1 MNQLLLTSAA
11 HADVMLICLSRGM
24 LWCGARVYYLLN
36 SRVCVFVYLC
46 PLFKLYKW
54 NTLHLLAHIL
64 KWHLLKAHHSIGL
77 FYTADPTNSLHQKQY
92 INRTLC
98 IHTHTHT
105 LLNSR
110 GLKCLIY
117 FKDYTAAHPSN
128 TQRYHGNQKTRLGL
142 RSTIIWD
149 RERKKEFC
157 PISP

>member
-24 LWCGARVYYLLN
+24 LWCRTRVYYLLN
-36 SRVCVFVYLC
+36 SRVCVFAYLC

-54 NTLHLLAHIL
+54 NTLHLLALIL
-64 KWHLLKAHHSIGL
+64 KWHLLKAHHSIGSFTQL
-77 FYTADPTNSLHQKQY
+77 TLQTLYTRN
-92 INRTLC
+92 NTLTEHC
-98 IHTHTHT
+98 AYTHT

-149 RERKKEFC
+149 REREKMSFVL
-157 PISP
+157 